1 MEFSMLDPETIII
14 LQKLTDVKTQ
24 YETRLTELKSQFLRL
39 QGMLEGIDEA
49 IAIVSSYDVKENQ
62 LQVPPRSQRGVMKET
77 VLKIIFD
84 EYNGKPCRVE
94 NIISIAEESG
104 IKLKKSSVSSLLS
117 RLKNDGILIF
127 DGTGYSAKI

>member
-14 LQKLTDVKTQ
+14 LQKLADVKTQ

-39 QGMLEGIDEA
+39 QGML
-49 IAIVSSYDVKENQ
+49 
-62 LQVPPRSQRGVMKET
+62 
-77 VLKIIFD
+77 
-84 EYNGKPCRVE
+84 
-94 NIISIAEESG
+94 ESG